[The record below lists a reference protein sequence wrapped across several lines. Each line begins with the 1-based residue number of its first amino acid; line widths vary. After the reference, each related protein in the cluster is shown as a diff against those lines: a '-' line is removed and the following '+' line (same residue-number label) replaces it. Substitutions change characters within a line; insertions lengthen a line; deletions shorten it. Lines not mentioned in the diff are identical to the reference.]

1 MDLTNKSPEN
11 LAFML
16 KDMTTKLSVA
26 NHGLFDPD
34 DYDIEKYAELKELYD
49 LVLKTGKLSIMETQA
64 FVEELSNIRK
74 K

>member
-1 MDLTNKSPEN
+1 MDLTNKSADN
-11 LAFML
+11 LAFIL
-16 KDMTTKLSVA
+16 KDMTKRLSVA

-34 DYDIEKYAELKELYD
+34 DYDLEKYDELKDLYD
-49 LVLKTGKLSIMETQA
+49 MILKTGKLSIMETQA